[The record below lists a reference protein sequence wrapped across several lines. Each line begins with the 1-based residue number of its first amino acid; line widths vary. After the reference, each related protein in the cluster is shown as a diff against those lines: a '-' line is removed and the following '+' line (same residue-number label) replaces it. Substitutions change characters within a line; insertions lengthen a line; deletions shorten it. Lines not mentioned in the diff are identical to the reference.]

1 MSATSDRG
9 LWSRKPIT
17 SSDKDPLT
25 RSLGPFSIIAIGI
38 GAIVGAGI
46 FVLTG
51 TAAAQYA
58 GPAIMLSFLLAAV
71 ACALVG
77 LSYAELASFL
87 PVSGSAYA
95 YAYAAIGELPAWI
108 IGWDLML
115 EYAMGAATVAS
126 GWSGY
131 VTSLLKTLGI
141 ELPAALTAAPFS
153 APGAIFNLPAA
164 AIVLLLTAGLI
175 MGTRNS
181 SRFNNVMVCLKL
193 AVVVAFIALGA
204 FHVDSSNW
212 HPLIPDNTGEFGH
225 FGWSGILRG
234 ASVVFFAFIGFD
246 AVSTTAQEALRPQ
259 RDVPVGILGS
269 LAICTLLYI
278 AVSAVLTGL
287 VPFAQLDVPDPI
299 AKGVDV
305 IGIAWFAGLIKLA
318 ALIGLTTVILVLL
331 FGQARI
337 LFAMAGDGLLPP
349 LFARVHPTLGTP
361 YRSQLIIG
369 AVVAALAG
377 LVPIGILGEMV
388 SIGTLFAFI
397 LVCIAVIH
405 LRRTQPA
412 QPRPFRAPAVPYLPG
427 LGIAFCLLLMLGL
440 PLLTWVRLVVWL
452 AIGLAVYAAY
462 GRHHSAVRNGASPR

>member
-1 MSATSDRG
+1 MSATNDRG

-17 SSDKDPLT
+17 EADDHHLT
-25 RSLGPFSIIAIGI
+25 RSLGPLSIIAIGI

-58 GPAIMLSFLLAAV
+58 GPAIMLSFLLAAI

-131 VTSLLKTLGI
+131 VDSLLQSLGI
-141 ELPAALTAAPFS
+141 HLPPALTAAPFS

-164 AIVLLLTAGLI
+164 AIVLLLTAGLV

-193 AVVVAFIALGA
+193 AVVLAFIALGA

-212 HPLIPDNTGEFGH
+212 HPLIPANTGEFGH